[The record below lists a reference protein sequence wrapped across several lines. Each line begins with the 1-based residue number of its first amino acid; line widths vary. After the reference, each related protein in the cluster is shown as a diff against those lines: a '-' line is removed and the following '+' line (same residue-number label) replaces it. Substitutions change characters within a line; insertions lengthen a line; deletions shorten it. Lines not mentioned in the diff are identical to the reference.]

1 MNLQSKTI
9 TSAEIKCLVREENTL
24 EKMLSKMNY
33 ANKTL
38 KPKMEVKLEVVNKM
52 ITDALERKCELS
64 EKDLKIIKKE
74 WKQANE
80 ILCLLMS
87 TNDGNRRQ
95 NYVLLTLQGFGT
107 ANKGSD
113 GDRVTIHVLS
123 GNNPCNTK
131 EQNKLLG
138 TKTGTVR
145 TSICIPSW

>member
-74 WKQANE
+74 WKQANK
-80 ILCLLMS
+80 
-87 TNDGNRRQ
+87 T
-95 NYVLLTLQGFGT
+95 
-107 ANKGSD
+107 
-113 GDRVTIHVLS
+113 VTIDV
-123 GNNPCNTK
+123 N
-131 EQNKLLG
+131 Q
-138 TKTGTVR
+138 
-145 TSICIPSW
+145 

>member
-1 MNLQSKTI
+1 M
-9 TSAEIKCLVREENTL
+9 VREESTL

-138 TKTGTVR
+138 IVR